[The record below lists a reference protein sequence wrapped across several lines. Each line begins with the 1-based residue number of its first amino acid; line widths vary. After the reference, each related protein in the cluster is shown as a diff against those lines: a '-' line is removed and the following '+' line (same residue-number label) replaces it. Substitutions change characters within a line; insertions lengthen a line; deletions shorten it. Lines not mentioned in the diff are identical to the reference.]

1 MGNPFSRPKI
11 NVIIPPTPSRTQLA
25 SEDLAR
31 KQQEAEALRA
41 SMYERQRVLATRGRT
56 SLTNPG
62 LAIPE

>member
-1 MGNPFSRPKI
+1 MGDLFSPDIKI
-11 NVIIPPTPSRTQLA
+11 NAPKPPDPKQLA
-25 SEDLAR
+25 AEDLAR
-31 KQQEAEALRA
+31 KQREADALRA

>member
-1 MGNPFSRPKI
+1 MGSLFSPKI
-11 NVIIPPTPSRTQLA
+11 NVSTPAPPDPKKLA

>member
-1 MGNPFSRPKI
+1 MGSLFSPKI
-11 NVIIPPTPSRTQLA
+11 NVSTPKPPDPKQLA